1 VYPWLVDLQLLPWDE
16 GSTQEPVGASE
27 VRAALDAK
35 RVRRLGVARWPCDH
49 QRTTG
54 LAAQGGQ
61 AADDGSGT
69 VSGHDGPPGA
79 GLAQVVMGDDRSEDG
94 ERAPGDQVEQGEL
107 RGEDPQPCPG
117 AELVPPLGQVS
128 KQRAHGDGGRG
139 WEVEQAEGDGAD
151 RVRGGVDAGK
161 DPDRRS
167 AGEEGDRHR
176 GHGGTEVGGHV
187 PDEEETHVALPK
199 HPEAAAEPGVSLL
212 RQAPHPATVDRRRR
226 AVQLLDNS
234 ELTVPDPPPSTLVV
248 MAPSG
253 QCGGRLGRRMGGWA
267 DDGGMR
273 IVGGAGGAGTGR

>member
-69 VSGHDGPPGA
+69 VSGRDRPPGA

-94 ERAPGDQVEQGEL
+94 ERASGDQVEQGEL

-117 AELVPPLGQVS
+117 ADWSHPSAGSRNSERTAQWPRV
-128 KQRAHGDGGRG
+128 GGG
-139 WEVEQAEGDGAD
+139 QAEGDGAD
-151 RVRGGVDAGK
+151 RLLVT
-161 DPDRRS
+161 S
-167 AGEEGDRHR
+167 A
-176 GHGGTEVGGHV
+176 
-187 PDEEETHVALPK
+187 
-199 HPEAAAEPGVSLL
+199 
-212 RQAPHPATVDRRRR
+212 
-226 AVQLLDNS
+226 
-234 ELTVPDPPPSTLVV
+234 
-248 MAPSG
+248 
-253 QCGGRLGRRMGGWA
+253 
-267 DDGGMR
+267 
-273 IVGGAGGAGTGR
+273 